1 MLFELEPGLVEL
13 VQTGVDEAFPT
24 NPTVAQV
31 KAWLERNQDQ
41 IHWTGQAVLED
52 ALEAANPTQH

>member
-24 NPTVAQV
+24 NPTVESV
-31 KAWLERNQDQ
+31 KEWMGRNRDQ

-52 ALEAANPTQH
+52 ALQAASPTQH